1 MTIDS
6 NTLFAPVYNAAFR
19 SIVAHTKERYTFT
32 GGRASCKSSFISIC
46 IVLLIVKNPEY
57 NALILRKTANTLRR
71 SVFEQIV
78 WAIRFLGLSGKFK
91 IPRSSTAAL
100 PIVYTRKDGRTQ
112 SIIFAGS
119 DDPEKIKSIKV
130 ASGYFAIL
138 WAEEKTEFSERDLQN
153 IRISALRGGKTF
165 YIFESYNPPSAVR
178 HWCNAEARTVDKNRA
193 IIHTTYKDIP
203 AEWLGEAILHDIE
216 HTKETNDRAYRNIY
230 LGEAT
235 GTGLNVFENIEL
247 REITDKE
254 IDTLEYFYYGID
266 WGYSPDPFMWVEM
279 AYNARKA
286 TLYILDELRL
296 IKHGNLQAH
305 EALKEKLLRKFP
317 DAKKYEHADGRVTY
331 DFMND
336 RIRADTDAKDI
347 ADFFTYGWNILMA
360 EKGRFR
366 GELGRKVG
374 YKWLQSLDKIVIDS
388 VRTPRAADEFTLY
401 EYQIDK
407 RTGDILSGYPEGQP
421 DHAMAAVRYAMAD
434 VYRYAGE

>member
-1 MTIDS
+1 M
-6 NTLFAPVYNAAFR
+6 
-19 SIVAHTKERYTFT
+19 AHTKERYTFT

-46 IVLLIVKNPEY
+46 IVLLIVQNPEY

-78 WAIRFLGLSGKFK
+78 WAIRFLRLSGKFR
-91 IPRSSTAAL
+91 IPKSSTAAL
-100 PIVYTRKDGRTQ
+100 PITYTRKNGVTQ

-130 ASGYFAIL
+130 AAGYFAIL

-178 HWCNAEARTVDKNRA
+178 HWCNTEARTPDKNRA
-193 IIHTTYKDIP
+193 VIHTTYKDIP
-203 AEWLGEAILHDIE
+203 YEWLGEAILHDIE
-216 HTKETNDRAYRNIY
+216 HTKETNERAYRNIY

-247 REITDKE
+247 REITDGE
-254 IDTLEYFYYGID
+254 IDEFEYFYYGID

-279 AYNARKA
+279 AYNARRA
-286 TLYILDELRL
+286 TLYIIDELRL

-305 EALKEKLLRKFP
+305 EALKDKLKRKFP
-317 DAKKYEHADGRVTY
+317 DAKKYEHFDGYTTY
-331 DFMND
+331 DFMNY
-336 RIRADTDAKDI
+336 RIRADTDGKDI
-347 ADFFTYGWNILMA
+347 ADFRTYGWNILMA
-360 EKGRFR
+360 EKGKYH
-366 GELGRKVG
+366 GKSSVAVG
-374 YKWLQSLDKIVIDS
+374 FKWLQSLDRIVIDPA
-388 VRTPRAADEFTLY
+388 RTPHAADEFTLY